1 MRDTTS
7 NADQM
12 QAAQPALLLLMAK
25 NLLSLFFLTIDSRQ
39 QPIFF
44 DNPRLSDGKA
54 YVKYT
59 KVMIKIDLVR
69 GCAALVRC
77 F

>member
-1 MRDTTS
+1 M
-7 NADQM
+7 
-12 QAAQPALLLLMAK
+12 
-25 NLLSLFFLTIDSRQ
+25 RQ

-44 DNPRLSDGKA
+44 DNPRLSYGKA